1 MRPIARLSMPD
12 LIDFQEVIQ
21 SYPGVVATL
30 GIAAA
35 LAAALITRGVDQS
48 TLDSVH
54 ERLDSYEDE
63 VNRLNEARA
72 DLLARLEERGDEL
85 RRTKAELAR
94 RDSGTRAEAAR
105 PRASVPDVP
114 ESSEEAAVVPARRS
128 RDPSQL

>member
-1 MRPIARLSMPD
+1 MPE
-12 LIDFQEVIQ
+12 LVDFQEVIQ
-21 SYPGVVATL
+21 SYPVVVAIL

-54 ERLDSYEDE
+54 ERLATYEDE

-85 RRTKAELAR
+85 RRARAELAR
-94 RDSGTRAEAAR
+94 REGGARSEAGR
-105 PRASVPDVP
+105 PRASALQAP
-114 ESSEEAAVVPARRS
+114 ESPEPEEASVVPGPHS
-128 RDPSQL
+128 RDPLRP

>member
-1 MRPIARLSMPD
+1 MPE
-12 LIDFQEVIQ
+12 LVEFQEVIR
-21 SYPGVVATL
+21 SYPVVVAII

-54 ERLDSYEDE
+54 ERLATYEDE

-85 RRTKAELAR
+85 RRARAELTR
-94 RDSGTRAEAAR
+94 REGGAR
-105 PRASVPDVP
+105 PAAGSPRTAASEVS
-114 ESSEEAAVVPARRS
+114 ESPEEAVAPGPRS
-128 RDPSQL
+128 HDPLRP